1 MIDVLK
7 KKIKDDRVV
16 RWLATR
22 IESPDMPFGL
32 PRGMRPKD
40 VEMSE
45 RLYDKGMP
53 VGALI
58 SQMLANVYNDQIDQY
73 AKRTLGIKCY
83 IRYQDDIVVLSDDKK
98 QIKEWHQKLEKFAND
113 VMKMEMNQKTCIRPI
128 NQGIEFCGFRLWP
141 THIKIR
147 KSTSL
152 RIKRNLKGVMK
163 RYNEGDCTLE
173 HATRVVD
180 SYLDC

>member
-1 MIDVLK
+1 
-7 KKIKDDRVV
+7 
-16 RWLATR
+16 
-22 IESPDMPFGL
+22 
-32 PRGMRPKD
+32 
-40 VEMSE
+40 
-45 RLYDKGMP
+45 
-53 VGALI
+53 
-58 SQMLANVYNDQIDQY
+58 MLANVYNDQIDQY
-73 AKRTLGIKCY
+73 AKRTLGIKYY

-128 NQGIEFCGFRLWP
+128 NQGIEFCGFHLWA

-173 HATRVVD
+173 HATQVVN
-180 SYLDC
+180 SYFGLLKHCNSHALKTEIFGDYEKGIDGWFVLTRNQGND